1 MAPSDGG
8 AGDKDHDR
16 MQGTWVLTKLEVDA
30 KDAPK
35 TTSDTNWIFKG
46 EKLKNVREGKTTFEG
61 TFKLQP
67 TKSPAQIDIMITAAA
82 GENEKK
88 LVGMTTKGIYSFD
101 GETLKL
107 CLGATGGDRP
117 AKFST
122 EGEGYRVLYLKR
134 SK

>member
-16 MQGTWVLTKLEVDA
+16 MQGTWVLTKLVDA
-30 KDAPK
+30 
-35 TTSDTNWIFKG
+35 
-46 EKLKNVREGKTTFEG
+46 
-61 TFKLQP
+61 
-67 TKSPAQIDIMITAAA
+67 AAA